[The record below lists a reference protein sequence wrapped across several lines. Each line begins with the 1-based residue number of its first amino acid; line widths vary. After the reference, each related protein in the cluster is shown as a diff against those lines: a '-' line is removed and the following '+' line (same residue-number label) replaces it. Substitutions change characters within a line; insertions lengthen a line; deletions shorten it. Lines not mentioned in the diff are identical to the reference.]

1 MRGSLLNRL
10 VFKAVCR
17 TATDL
22 TIRDIGSVI
31 FLFGP
36 ENCEAC
42 KSRCKFRSDSFWGVS
57 PSLHNYGRGDPGVYL
72 QNCTVLQ
79 QQIKFLHNT
88 RNVRAVCLHNEII
101 FANIGVFLL
110 IF

>member
-1 MRGSLLNRL
+1 M
-10 VFKAVCR
+10 FKAVCR

-79 QQIKFLHNT
+79 QQIKFSPQKQGMSELYVYT
-88 RNVRAVCLHNEII
+88 MRA
-101 FANIGVFLL
+101 FLPT
-110 IF
+110 